1 MKSKEKIEQL
11 KQALEQ
17 ELESL
22 PTKNAFGDS
31 NEEDREL
38 LKIQIFD
45 LKAVL
50 SGTNVDEVVDGE
62 LKLWLQGNPGALI
75 GIDYGVE

>member
-22 PTKNAFGDS
+22 PDKNAFGNS
-31 NEEDREL
+31 NEKDREL
-38 LKIQIFD
+38 LKIQMFD
-45 LKAVL
+45 LAAIL
-50 SGTNVDEVVDGE
+50 SGTNVNEVVDEE

>member
-22 PTKNAFGDS
+22 PAKNAFGDS
-31 NEEDREL
+31 NEKDREL

-50 SGTNVDEVVDGE
+50 SGTNIDEVVDGE